1 MLARVNDNAY
11 KIDLAGEYNVSTTF
25 NVSNLSLF
33 DVGDDS
39 WTNLSKEGGSDGDHQ
54 ARIQGLVERMLS
66 NDCFEKNKLVVEPKW
81 LTLTIIK
88 GLS

>member
-11 KIDLAGEYNVSTTF
+11 KIDLPSEYNVSATF

-39 WTNLSKEGGSDGDHQ
+39 WTNLSEEEGNDGDHQ
-54 ARIQGLVERMLS
+54 ARIQGLVERTLS
-66 NDCFEKNKLVVEPKW
+66 KDCFEKTKLAVEPKW